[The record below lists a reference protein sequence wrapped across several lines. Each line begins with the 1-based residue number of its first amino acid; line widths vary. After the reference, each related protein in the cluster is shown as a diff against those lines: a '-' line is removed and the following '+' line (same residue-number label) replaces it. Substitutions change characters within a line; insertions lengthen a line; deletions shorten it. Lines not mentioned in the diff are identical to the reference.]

1 MPPGHVL
8 KCALALARNEG
19 EARRLLLSRLLSFE
33 NGRLGGH
40 TGGNLLLSMM
50 EQYSSDFLTA
60 IDGLSTLLNCNGRV
74 LPVSVEHATLCA
86 EYADGTVASTEV
98 GVDRELANGRCVDRI

>member
-1 MPPGHVL
+1 MPAGHVL

-19 EARRLLLSRLLSFE
+19 EARRLLRSRLPSFE

-40 TGGNLLLSMM
+40 TGGKLLLSMM
-50 EQYSSDFLTA
+50 EQYSGDFLTA

-74 LPVSVEHATLCA
+74 LPVSVERNSA
-86 EYADGTVASTEV
+86 VAIAV
-98 GVDRELANGRCVDRI
+98 